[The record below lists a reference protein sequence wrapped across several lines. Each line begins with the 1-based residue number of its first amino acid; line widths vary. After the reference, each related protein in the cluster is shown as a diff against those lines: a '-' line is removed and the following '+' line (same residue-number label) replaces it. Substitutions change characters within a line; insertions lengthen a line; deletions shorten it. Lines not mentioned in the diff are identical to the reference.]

1 MMKCYDIIECDYL
14 SKIQSELLAIINKID
29 TAEGWNFLNKLD
41 LKHAPSVIK
50 FCKELKLVVQDFS
63 ITVLRD
69 NLNLHIDAMPQVAK
83 INIPVSNTQ
92 GWSNVWY
99 SITDEQLQ
107 SCPRVTVHG
116 ATHEDVSALSLPE
129 IDRID
134 NLDKII
140 AFNSRVPHSVL
151 KNTPATLPRIVA
163 SLTFIN
169 QPMELLQ

>member
-1 MMKCYDIIECDYL
+1 MKRYAYIDCDYL
-14 SKIQSELLAIINKID
+14 SSIQSEVLSILDNKN
-29 TAEGWNFLNKLD
+29 TTEGWNFLNKLD

-50 FCKELKLVVQDFS
+50 FCKELKLAVQDFS

-69 NLNLHIDAMPQVAK
+69 DLELHIDALPQVAK

-99 SITDEQLQ
+99 GITDKQLE
-107 SCPRVTVHG
+107 SCPPLTVHG

-134 NLDKII
+134 NLDRII

>member
-1 MMKCYDIIECDYL
+1 MKRYAYIDCDYL
-14 SKIQSELLAIINKID
+14 SSIQSEVLSILDNKN
-29 TAEGWNFLNKLD
+29 TTEGWNFLNKLD

-50 FCKELKLVVQDFS
+50 FCKELKLAVQDFS

-69 NLNLHIDAMPQVAK
+69 DLDLHIDAMPQVAK

-99 SITDEQLQ
+99 GITDKQLE
-107 SCPRVTVHG
+107 SCPPLTVHG

-134 NLDKII
+134 NLDRII

>member
-1 MMKCYDIIECDYL
+1 MKRYAYIDCDYL
-14 SKIQSELLAIINKID
+14 SSIQSEVVSILNNKN
-29 TAEGWNFLNKLD
+29 TTEGWNFLNKLD

-50 FCKELKLVVQDFS
+50 FCKELKLVVQNFS

-69 NLNLHIDAMPQVAK
+69 DLELHIDALPQVAK

-99 SITDEQLQ
+99 GITDKQLE
-107 SCPRVTVHG
+107 SCPPITVHG
-116 ATHEDVSALSLPE
+116 STHEDVSALSLPE

-134 NLDKII
+134 NLDRII

-169 QPMELLQ
+169 QPLELLH